1 MWAVLIFGEMPENF
15 VKSIIAEDHD
25 VFKTCIELG
34 FLKYGASNTVIFE
47 HGLIAKAVLLLLENK
62 PYCEQP
68 TITSIKINKLTAKRI
83 LKTCDLSSYSVVK
96 LIISDYIKSLSLL
109 KFTEIMFDISYAAVP
124 DYLLQYGT
132 NLVNVKLILSRYR
145 SVALAYNTNSYM
157 LAAYKTVVYLKY
169 ILERHSLSRNETAV
183 VNEQQLI
190 LILCEEIIANY
201 SWESSNF
208 TYFFPIFKDIAEV
221 AIKDSMVYKRII
233 ERMPSDKIELF
244 NILAHKS
251 SSIPITAPTLKHG
264 IFNDLD
270 NIVNLLQFSYTW

>member
-1 MWAVLIFGEMPENF
+1 
-15 VKSIIAEDHD
+15 
-25 VFKTCIELG
+25 
-34 FLKYGASNTVIFE
+34 
-47 HGLIAKAVLLLLENK
+47 
-62 PYCEQP
+62 
-68 TITSIKINKLTAKRI
+68 
-83 LKTCDLSSYSVVK
+83 
-96 LIISDYIKSLSLL
+96 
-109 KFTEIMFDISYAAVP
+109 
-124 DYLLQYGT
+124 
-132 NLVNVKLILSRYR
+132 
-145 SVALAYNTNSYM
+145 M
-157 LAAYKTVVYLKY
+157 LF
-169 ILERHSLSRNETAV
+169 RSLSRNETAV

-251 SSIPITAPTLKHG
+251 SSTPITAPTLKHG